1 MIGAHYLDKIAK
13 EAKKHNYRTN
23 LEYLEHLFKMDE
35 DNMHGWEKQFI
46 QEVNELESIK
56 EDIKAFEK
64 KMIEEFGM
72 SKDLPPEIRSP
83 KVKKMFLDDMENI
96 LKYRTID
103 IRDTIL
109 IPQPPNEGPTFDERL
124 RIATKGKIDD
134 FLEDERSEF
143 KKNANLRIAS
153 EGKDINDKDD
163 DLIRRMNVVAQAVKV
178 EGPPLIPSDTEEIHK
193 RLSEGHYPDMPQDHR
208 ILVDDIYRVLHLNNQ
223 NPERYNIK
231 FWSEHFKIAP
241 SAIRNVFNHVG
252 YPIFDEKTK
261 HVIGCMQF
269 IDIDIER
276 NKSRLKDVTRE
287 DYIAYLEEDFYRRV
301 DQDNKEMQEAL
312 GQGESMRQLFITEPI
327 ISQAYELD
335 TQVKEAQEK
344 IIPIKKIED
353 VQDIAEGIMEQLD
366 EEIRKYQEMHE
377 NEKSKR
383 KNEMKY

>member
-1 MIGAHYLDKIAK
+1 
-13 EAKKHNYRTN
+13 
-23 LEYLEHLFKMDE
+23 
-35 DNMHGWEKQFI
+35 
-46 QEVNELESIK
+46 
-56 EDIKAFEK
+56 
-64 KMIEEFGM
+64 
-72 SKDLPPEIRSP
+72 
-83 KVKKMFLDDMENI
+83 
-96 LKYRTID
+96 
-103 IRDTIL
+103 
-109 IPQPPNEGPTFDERL
+109 
-124 RIATKGKIDD
+124 
-134 FLEDERSEF
+134 
-143 KKNANLRIAS
+143 
-153 EGKDINDKDD
+153 
-163 DLIRRMNVVAQAVKV
+163 
-178 EGPPLIPSDTEEIHK
+178 
-193 RLSEGHYPDMPQDHR
+193 MPQDHR